1 VDPLE
6 RDAKLDLVRD
16 LLVGSL
22 GDVAST
28 FTTLLSLLAI
38 RHTTKALRAS
48 SLVSLCSDV

>member
-1 VDPLE
+1 VLELPLRQAAAADPVE

-28 FTTLLSLLAI
+28 G
-38 RHTTKALRAS
+38 
-48 SLVSLCSDV
+48 VV